1 MPTKVQLF
9 LFLAALVALPAVAQ
23 VEPSATGGSATEDD
37 SQMMTPPPV
46 SGMPYANSSSSE
58 ERSNYLSASVTGS
71 AAYIDNVLPGA
82 GATPLGALNYS
93 VYPGVAFDRSIPRQ
107 KEQFSYSPSFTFY
120 QSTGSESVSALDS
133 IDHNAA
139 AGYQYRLNPEVAFSV
154 GDTFT
159 RTSNVFD
166 SSALFSSPV
175 TGSGLTPP
183 ASVIAPF
190 EEQMTNV
197 ADAVLSY
204 QFARNAMIGGGGSF
218 ITFDL
223 PNSTDVVGL
232 YNSTESAGS
241 VFYNRRFSRA
251 QYFGLNYQYAHIVAN
266 PATGTNETQTN
277 MLTPFYTF
285 YFNQSFSFSVSAGI
299 NHVDATAPQAPAVSS
314 WTPTVTVS
322 AGWQGRRG
330 HLAGSFSRTTTAG
343 QGLLG
348 AYEAK
353 NVQASG
359 GRNFARTWTGEL
371 SATYTDINSETPLIS
386 SLQGGNTLTV
396 SATVDHSITDHL
408 TARFQYQRLQENYNG
423 IQAIT
428 PDSNRECV
436 TLTYQLR
443 RPIGR

>member
-1 MPTKVQLF
+1 MFFMLGVTNPIL
-9 LFLAALVALPAVAQ
+9 AQ
-23 VEPSATGGSATEDD
+23 VEPSATGNGGGTPDEGE
-37 SQMMTPPPV
+37 MMTPPPV
-46 SGMPYANSSSSE
+46 SGMPYANTASSE
-58 ERSNYLSASVTGS
+58 ERSNYLSANVTGS
-71 AAYIDNVLPGA
+71 VAYIDNVLPGS
-82 GATPLGALNYS
+82 GATPISAINYF

-139 AGYQYRLNPEVAFSV
+139 AGYQFRFSPEVAFGV
-154 GDTFT
+154 NDVFT
-159 RTSNVFD
+159 RTSDVFN
-166 SSALFSSPV
+166 SSYLFSSPV
-175 TGSGLTPP
+175 TGSGLTSPV
-183 ASVIAPF
+183 SVIAPF

-197 ADAVLSY
+197 ANAVLSY

-223 PNSTDVVGL
+223 PNSSDVVGL
-232 YNSTESAGS
+232 YNSTESAGN
-241 VFYNRRFSRA
+241 VFYSRRFSRS
-251 QYFGLNYQYAHIVAN
+251 QYLGLTYQYAHIVAN
-266 PATGTNETQTN
+266 PTNGRDETQTN
-277 MLTPFYTF
+277 TLVPFYTF
-285 YFNQSFSFSVSAGI
+285 YFNQSFSFSFSAGI
-299 NHVDATAPQAPAVSS
+299 DHVDATAPQASAVIS

-330 HLAGSFSRTTTAG
+330 HLAGNFSRTTSAG
-343 QGLLG
+343 QGLVG

-353 NVQASG
+353 SIQASG
-359 GRNFARTWTGEL
+359 GWKFARTWTGEL
-371 SATYTDINSETPLIS
+371 SSTYTDINSETPLIS

-396 SATVDHSITDHL
+396 SASVDHQITDNL
-408 TARFQYQRLQENYNG
+408 STRFQYQRLQESYNG

-428 PDSNRECV
+428 PNSDRESI